1 MGKWV
6 SSVRICFCQ
15 QSAHNFYLWQGVSLL
30 CFTMESSVSHQ
41 DSYLQYIKQSAPN
54 IEVGSLSQITHILE
68 NTSWENPNS
77 SSDWNNV
84 AVVALAEAEQYSD
97 DMETRSLYLEMA
109 FDALNN
115 GLELEQHP
123 LCAAHLALVHS
134 MIGETQR
141 AIEIAF
147 NTFINTLYVAYES
160 TNTDSQYLVYLFPK
174 QQGLSK
180 SDYQLTQTALYRQSS
195 YQQAL
200 IVLSQVLCSSQL
212 VFYNAVGRRFLQLA
226 SQVIPESASIA
237 LQLGISSLMAN
248 EWEGILHLHRAK
260 QLAPYSSAT
269 HQALYLTYRDLNQ
282 IETANYWLKL
292 SQEFY
297 QRNPQSP
304 DWQWTQLETENAFTY
319 VPFEGLA
326 MAVEP
331 SLRSIVTSL
340 LIGEGEWFEKEM
352 EFWRHFIKPGMTV
365 IDVGANAGVYTF
377 SAALQVGS
385 EGRVLAVEP
394 FSSCVNYLK
403 ETCRVNKLTQV
414 TVCSGAASNFNG
426 TVKLLLHN
434 ASELN
439 EVVSSEAAENML
451 DSRFEEAECFTLDS
465 LVEREKLERVD
476 ILKIDAENHELA
488 VLEGSNKILSEMAP
502 IILYENIAGSKGSNF
517 QVAEYLNKLGYQL
530 FKYQPYLQNLV
541 PLELLEDIQ
550 GHLNLIAFPNK

>member
-1 MGKWV
+1 M
-6 SSVRICFCQ
+6 
-15 QSAHNFYLWQGVSLL
+15 
-30 CFTMESSVSHQ
+30 SHQ
-41 DSYLQYIKQSAPN
+41 DSYLQYVKQIAPK
-54 IEVGSLSQITHILE
+54 IDVGSLSRITNIIE
-68 NTSWENPNS
+68 NTLWENANS

-84 AVVALAEAEQYSD
+84 AVVALTEAERYSSE
-97 DMETRSLYLEMA
+97 METRALYLEMA

-115 GLELEQHP
+115 ALELEQHP
-123 LCAAHLALVHS
+123 LCAAHLALIHS

-147 NTFINTLYVAYES
+147 NAFINTLQLADEN
-160 TNTDSQYLVYLFPK
+160 TNTDSQYLVYLFP

-180 SDYQLTQTALYRQSS
+180 SDYQLTQAALYTQNS

-200 IVLSQVLCSSQL
+200 VVLSQVLCSSQL

-226 SQVIPESASIA
+226 AQVIPNSANIA
-237 LQLGISSLMAN
+237 LKLGIASLMAN
-248 EWEGILHLHRAK
+248 EWEGMLHLHRAK
-260 QLAPYSSAT
+260 QLAPYSSVT
-269 HQALYLTYRDLNQ
+269 HQALYLAYRAFNQ

-292 SQEFY
+292 SQELY
-297 QRNPQSP
+297 QQNPQSS
-304 DWQWTQLETENAFTY
+304 DWQWTQLKSDNAFTY
-319 VPFEGLA
+319 VPFEGLT

-331 SLRSIVTSL
+331 SLRSIVTSV

-394 FSSCVNYLK
+394 FSSCVNYLT
-403 ETCRVNKLTQV
+403 ETCRVNKLSQV

-434 ASELN
+434 ANEMN
-439 EVVSSEAAENML
+439 EVISSEAAANMPNA
-451 DSRFEEAECFTLDS
+451 SFEEAECFTLDS
-465 LVEREKLERVD
+465 LVEREKFERVD

-488 VLEGSNKILSEMAP
+488 VLEGSTKILSEMAP
-502 IILYENIAGSKGSNF
+502 VILYENIAGSKGSNY

-530 FKYQPYLQNLV
+530 FRYQPYLQNLI
-541 PLELLEDIQ
+541 PINSLEEIQ
-550 GHLNLIAFPNK
+550 GNLNLIAFPRS

>member
-1 MGKWV
+1 VGILSTDIFLSTISLQLLFMA
-6 SSVRICFCQ
+6 RCFL
-15 QSAHNFYLWQGVSLL
+15 AG
-30 CFTMESSVSHQ
+30 FTMESSVSNQ
-41 DSYLQYIKQSAPN
+41 DSYLQYIKQTVPD
-54 IEVGSLSQITHILE
+54 IEVGTLSWISNVIE
-68 NTSWENPNS
+68 NTSWENPS
-77 SSDWNNV
+77 CSSDWNNM
-84 AVVALAEAEQYSD
+84 AVVALTEAEQYSD
-97 DMETRSLYLEMA
+97 DMQTRTLYLEMA
-109 FDALNN
+109 FDALNRAF
-115 GLELEQHP
+115 ELEQHP

-147 NTFINTLYVAYES
+147 NAFINTLQLAYGN
-160 TNTDSQYLVYLFPK
+160 TNTDSEYLVYLSPK
-174 QQGLSK
+174 QQGLLK
-180 SDYQLTQTALYRQSS
+180 LDDQFTQIALYKQNS

-200 IVLSQVLCSSQL
+200 VVLSQVLCSSQL

-226 SQVIPESASIA
+226 SQVIPDSASIA

-248 EWEGILHLHRAK
+248 EWEGMLHLHRAK
-260 QLAPYSSAT
+260 QLAPYSSVAY
-269 HQALYLTYRDLNQ
+269 QALYLTYRDLNQ
-282 IETANYWLKL
+282 VETANYWLRL
-292 SQEFY
+292 GQEFY
-297 QRNPQSP
+297 QQNPQSP
-304 DWQWTQLETENAFTY
+304 DWQWTQLQIENTFTY

-331 SLRSIVTSL
+331 SLRSIVTSV

-377 SAALQVGS
+377 SAALKVGV

-394 FSSCVNYLK
+394 FSNCVNYLR
-403 ETCRVNKLTQV
+403 ETCRVNNLSQV

-434 ASELN
+434 ASEMN
-439 EVVSSEAAENML
+439 EVISGEVAENML
-451 DSRFEEAECFTLDS
+451 DARFEEAECFTLDS

-488 VLEGSNKILSEMAP
+488 VLEGSTKILSEMAP
-502 IILYENIAGSKGSNF
+502 VILYENIAGSKGSNY

-530 FKYQPYLQNLV
+530 FKYQPYLKNLIPV
-541 PLELLEDIQ
+541 ESLEDIQ
-550 GHLNLIAFPNK
+550 GNLNLIAMPRK

>member
-1 MGKWV
+1 M
-6 SSVRICFCQ
+6 S
-15 QSAHNFYLWQGVSLL
+15 N
-30 CFTMESSVSHQ
+30 Q
-41 DSYLQYIKQSAPN
+41 DSYLQYIKQTVPG
-54 IEVGSLSQITHILE
+54 IEVGTLSRITNVIE
-68 NTSWENPNS
+68 NTSWENPSS

-97 DMETRSLYLEMA
+97 EMETRTLYLEMA
-109 FDALNN
+109 FDALNSAF
-115 GLELEQHP
+115 ELEQHP

-147 NTFINTLYVAYES
+147 NTFINTLQLAYENA
-160 TNTDSQYLVYLFPK
+160 NTDSEYLVYLSPK
-174 QQGLSK
+174 QQGLLK
-180 SDYQLTQTALYRQSS
+180 LDYQFTQTALYKQNS

-200 IVLSQVLCSSQL
+200 VVLSQVLCNSQL

-226 SQVIPESASIA
+226 SQVIPDSASIA
-237 LQLGISSLMAN
+237 LQLGISSLMAS
-248 EWEGILHLHRAK
+248 EWEGMLHLHRAK
-260 QLAPYSSAT
+260 QLAPYSSAAY
-269 HQALYLTYRDLNQ
+269 QALYLTYRDLNQ
-282 IETANYWLKL
+282 TETANYWLKL

-297 QRNPQSP
+297 QQNPQSP
-304 DWQWTQLETENAFTY
+304 DWQWTQLQTENTFTY
-319 VPFEGLA
+319 VPFEGLT

-331 SLRSIVTSL
+331 SLRSIVTSV

-377 SAALQVGS
+377 SAALKVGV

-394 FSSCVNYLK
+394 FSGCVNYLK
-403 ETCRVNKLTQV
+403 ETCRVNQLTQV

-439 EVVSSEAAENML
+439 EIVSSEAAESMA
-451 DSRFEEAECFTLDS
+451 DAPFEEAECFTLDS

-488 VLEGSNKILSEMAP
+488 VLEGSTNILSEMAP
-502 IILYENIAGSKGSNF
+502 VILYENIAGSKGSNY

-530 FKYQPYLQNLV
+530 FRYQPYLQNLIPV
-541 PLELLEDIQ
+541 ESLEDIQ
-550 GHLNLIAFPNK
+550 GHLNLIAFPSK